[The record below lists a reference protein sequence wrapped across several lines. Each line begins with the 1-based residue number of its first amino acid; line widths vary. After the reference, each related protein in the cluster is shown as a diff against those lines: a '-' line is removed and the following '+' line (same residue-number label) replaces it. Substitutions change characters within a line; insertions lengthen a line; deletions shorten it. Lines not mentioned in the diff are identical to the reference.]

1 MKRHIFTYSAYDLLP
16 YIDWSY
22 LFHAWKT
29 NSNSIEA
36 EQLKKDA
43 IELLTNRED
52 FTVKALFQLH
62 EVHSDGDN
70 IVFADATLPVLRQ
83 QHNKKGEPNLCL
95 SDFISPHKDNIGIFA
110 TSIAKDIEERDED
123 LYKQLLIQTLCDR
136 LAEAA
141 ATLLHLNVRTRK
153 ELWGYCP
160 QEDLTIE
167 ELHREKYQ
175 GIRPA
180 IGYPSLPDQSIIF
193 IINKLMDLSQIG
205 ITLTPN
211 GAMQPHASVCG
222 LMFSHPATRYFSI
235 GEISSEQLNDY
246 ARRRGITTEQL
257 KPFLAKNMTQY

>member
-1 MKRHIFTYSAYDLLP
+1 MKKHIFTYNAHDLLP

-29 NSNSIEA
+29 DSKSIEA

-43 IELLTNRED
+43 IELLTNEGD

-70 IVFADATLPVLRQ
+70 IVFADAVLPVLRQ
-83 QHNKKGEPNLCL
+83 QHNKNNEPDLCL
-95 SDFISPHKDNIGIFA
+95 SDFISPHKDHIGIFA
-110 TSIAKDIEERDED
+110 TSVAKDIEEKAED

-141 ATLLHLNVRTRK
+141 ATLLHLNVRTKK

-160 QEDLTIE
+160 EENLRIE
-167 ELHREKYQ
+167 ELLHEKNQ

-193 IINKLMDLSQIG
+193 IIDKLTDLSQIG

-235 GEISSEQLNDY
+235 GKISDEQLNDY
-246 ARRRGITTEQL
+246 ALRRGVTAEQL
-257 KPFLAKNMTQY
+257 KPFLAKNIIQN